1 MYDDA
6 PLRKRKN
13 YAKLSKEQVAQIK
26 RLLDEGYV
34 QSSIAEAFGV
44 SIPLIRA
51 IRSGKLHA
59 EVKAAKAPPK
69 GKR

>member
-1 MYDDA
+1 MYDDT
-6 PLRKRKN
+6 PLRKRKIHSR
-13 YAKLSKEQVAQIK
+13 LSNKQVAQVK
-26 RLLDEGYV
+26 RLLNEGYV

-44 SIPLIRA
+44 STALIRA

-59 EVKAAKAPPK
+59 EVKAAKTPPE